1 MKPILQ
7 PDSEGV
13 FTSPL
18 GSLNLKEIEWK
29 TMKDF
34 LTHVFLEKYPN
45 NRIVE
50 PQTEREITFQ
60 KLFNTAEKLANDL
73 SEKGIGPKT
82 IVHIV
87 GENRIKWLL
96 VLLAAHINRYVVSS
110 SHPVSP
116 WPEIERN
123 IQTTSELLNF
133 CSQTF
138 SVAQKLL

>member
-1 MKPILQ
+1 MEPILK

-18 GSLNLKEIEWK
+18 GSLDLKEIEWK

-50 PQTEREITFQ
+50 PQTEREITFK
-60 KLFNTAEKLANDL
+60 KLFKTAEKLAKGL

-96 VLLAAHINRYVVSS
+96 VYVASHLNSYVVSA
-110 SHPVSP
+110 SHPISP
-116 WPEIERN
+116 WPEIQRN
-123 IQTTSELLNF
+123 IQTTCSSVLILSES
-133 CSQTF
+133 CH
-138 SVAQKLL
+138 QK